1 MRGVWL
7 RWLTSTLAILLT
19 PYLVD
24 GIRVD
29 GFISAFFAAAAL
41 GVLNAL
47 LRPLVLIL
55 TLPLTILSLGLFT
68 FVINAG
74 MLKMASA
81 LIPGFHLHGFWPAV
95 FGALVISLVS
105 WLVNSLIDPQ
115 GRVVVIRQGRRGSHI
130 DKRP

>member
-24 GIRVD
+24 GIQVD

-81 LIPGFHLHGFWPAV
+81 LIPGFHLYGFWPAV

>member
-1 MRGVWL
+1 MGPGPLDIHPRVYQA
-7 RWLTSTLAILLT
+7 LTSPVIRHLDPAYLKILDQ
-19 PYLVD
+19 VGD
-24 GIRVD
+24 
-29 GFISAFFAAAAL
+29 
-41 GVLNAL
+41 
-47 LRPLVLIL
+47 LIL